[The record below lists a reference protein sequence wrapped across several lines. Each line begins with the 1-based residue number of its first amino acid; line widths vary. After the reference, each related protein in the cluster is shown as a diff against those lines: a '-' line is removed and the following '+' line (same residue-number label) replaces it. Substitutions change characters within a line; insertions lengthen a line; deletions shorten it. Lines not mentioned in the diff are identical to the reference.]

1 MGLAFAVLACPP
13 LDAATPREILIN
25 AAFVTRDK
33 HQALAQVDEALKAA
47 QAILARQPDDREA
60 QLQQAIAIGYRAKLK
75 KAFGDAKE
83 ARRLM
88 EALIAVDPDNA
99 EAHAALAG
107 WHFDAVAQLG
117 GFVARTVLGA
127 KKSEGVAQMDA
138 ALRLGGNRALF
149 PGMAALMRIQ
159 ADRDDLPVARTL
171 AMQASTAAA
180 PTPIDR
186 VVQRA
191 AAIVLEPLR
200 RNDSH
205 LAQIMAERL
214 MPFGRVE

>member
-1 MGLAFAVLACPP
+1 M
-13 LDAATPREILIN
+13 
-25 AAFVTRDK
+25 
-33 HQALAQVDEALKAA
+33 DEALKAA
-47 QAILARQPDDREA
+47 QAILARQPNDREA
-60 QLQQAIAIGYRAKLK
+60 QLQQAIAVGYRAKLK
-75 KAFGDAKE
+75 KGFGDAKE

-88 EALIAVDPDNA
+88 EALIAVDPGNA

-159 ADRDDLPVARTL
+159 ADRDDAGLSPHARHPGEHGRSPN
-171 AMQASTAAA
+171 ADRPGGAARGRRRAGAA
-180 PTPIDR
+180 PS
-186 VVQRA
+186 QRQPPRPA
-191 AAIVLEPLR
+191 RWP
-200 RNDSH
+200 S
-205 LAQIMAERL
+205 
-214 MPFGRVE
+214 G